1 MLTNLSIRDVVV
13 IKELDVE
20 FGSGLTALTGET
32 GSGKSILLDALG
44 LALGMRAD
52 ASLVRQGA
60 ERASVTAQFD
70 LPKKSPVHA
79 ILQDQGLESGDQ
91 LILRRILGADGKS
104 RAFANDQ
111 PIGVQL
117 LKQIGIELIEI
128 HGQFDQHGLL
138 DAATH
143 RATLDDFAALHPK
156 LQKLN
161 AQYQAWKGA
170 EKSWAQAVADQQTK
184 QTQEQYL
191 RHAINELRGFEP
203 KSGEEEELS
212 ARRTLLQHREKI
224 VGAIGQAMDAICGD
238 KGADRLVLTAQKS
251 IGRIADKAPD
261 IMEPILQSLERASIE
276 LQDAGAALQN
286 AVGGDGDAQAQLETL
301 EDRLFSLRELSR
313 KYDVPCDALAELLQ
327 KMESEIDFIDN
338 ADAHIAA
345 LFDAAQKAK
354 KSYGE
359 LAADISAA
367 RKKAAQKLDKS
378 VAAELEPL
386 KLGRAIFTTQQ
397 SALPDTEW
405 AAHGID
411 KIEFAVITNPGMPAG
426 PLHKIA
432 SGGELSRFMLA
443 IKVVLAGSQNT
454 PTMIFDEIDTGVS
467 GGVADAVG
475 SRLERLGENTQV
487 LLVTHSPQV
496 AAKAQHHY
504 RISKKTDKNSTQT
517 VLERLNAKTRR
528 EELAKMLS
536 GASITDE
543 ARAAAGKLLGAA

>member
-20 FGSGLTALTGET
+20 FKSGLTALTGET

-60 ERASVTAQFD
+60 DKASVTAQFE
-70 LPKKSPVHA
+70 LPKKSPIHT
-79 ILQDQGLESGDQ
+79 ILQDQGLESGTE
-91 LILRRILGADGKS
+91 LILRRILNADGKS

-111 PIGVQL
+111 PISVQL
-117 LKQIGIELIEI
+117 LKQIGAELIEI

-138 DAATH
+138 DRATH
-143 RATLDDFAALHPK
+143 RATLDDFAGLNKDLDK
-156 LQKLN
+156 LKNL
-161 AQYQAWKGA
+161 YGAWKQA

-184 QTQEQYL
+184 QTQEQFL
-191 RHAINELRGFEP
+191 RHAINELRGFEA
-203 KSGEEEELS
+203 KNGEEEDLA

-224 VGAIGQAMDAICGD
+224 IGAIGTALDAIEGE
-238 KGADRLVLTAQKS
+238 KGADRQVLTAQKS
-251 IGRIADKAPD
+251 LGRIADKAPD
-261 IMEPILQSLERASIE
+261 IMEPILQSLERASVE
-276 LQDAGAALQN
+276 LQDAGAALRN
-286 AVGGDGDAQAQLETL
+286 AVGDDGDAQAQLETL
-301 EDRLFSLRELSR
+301 EDRLFGLRELSR
-313 KYDVPCDALAELLQ
+313 KYNVPCDQLPELLAQ
-327 KMESEIDFIDN
+327 MENEINFIDN
-338 ADAHIAA
+338 ADQHIAA
-345 LFDAAQKAK
+345 LFDAAQSAK
-354 KSYGE
+354 KSYHK
-359 LAADISAA
+359 LALEISAA
-367 RKKAAQKLDKS
+367 RKKSAQKLDKS

-386 KLGRAIFTTQQ
+386 KLGRATFITEQ
-397 SALPDTEW
+397 SILPDDQW
-405 AAHGID
+405 ADHGID
-411 KIEFAVITNPGMPAG
+411 TIEFAVITNPGMPAG

-443 IKVVLAGSQNT
+443 IKVVLAESGAAAS
-454 PTMIFDEIDTGVS
+454 MIFDEIDTGVS

-475 SRLERLGENTQV
+475 SRLERLAQKAQI

-496 AAKAQHHY
+496 ASKAQHHY
-504 RISKKTDKNSTQT
+504 RISKSTSKNSTST
-517 VLERLNAKTRR
+517 ELKILSAAERR